1 MPSFFIIGVQK
12 SATSF
17 IHSILSQ
24 DKNISLPYRKETHFF
39 SINNKKG
46 LNWYLKMFKANEY
59 NIRGEVDPSYI
70 FYPDSLSNMKNL
82 IKNPKIIILFRKPI
96 DRAFSHYLMSRK
108 RNYEKLS
115 FNKALLEEEKR
126 LFEDSNLFSF
136 SHHSYMKR
144 GSYSK
149 QVDKCKKVFPNSK
162 YLYIKFDDLLNKNK
176 INTFKNIYNF
186 LNIDFN
192 QDINFNTYKNV
203 ATQNRF
209 HLLSTLLYNKSI
221 IRKIA
226 KSIIPTEYARYKVFK
241 LIEQFNSYKK
251 SNTSN
256 IADYSKLN
264 KRFIDW
270 NNEQSVLLNKSTNL
284 NTDNW
289 IISV

>member
-46 LNWYLKMFKANEY
+46 LNWYLKMFKSNEY

-70 FYPDSLSNMKNL
+70 FYPNSLLNMKNL

-149 QVDKCKKVFPNSK
+149 QIDKCKKVFPNSK
-162 YLYIKFDDLLNKNK
+162 YLYIKFDDLLNKILGKPKYKEFGNLLL
-176 INTFKNIYNF
+176 ISSLILITIISRSSSFIS
-186 LNIDFN
+186 LNVKGLSQDEPL
-192 QDINFNTYKNV
+192 QDIIHLFN
-203 ATQNRF
+203 
-209 HLLSTLLYNKSI
+209 L
-221 IRKIA
+221 
-226 KSIIPTEYARYKVFK
+226 
-241 LIEQFNSYKK
+241 
-251 SNTSN
+251 
-256 IADYSKLN
+256 
-264 KRFIDW
+264 
-270 NNEQSVLLNKSTNL
+270 
-284 NTDNW
+284 
-289 IISV
+289 